1 MAPLKE
7 TDKNKNGAQLFAIN
21 RYERKVKFV
30 WKKKT
35 TKTKKIITRSSGKRK
50 IVKVNLRSKK
60 RSLNFKNRESEM
72 KMKMV

>member
-35 TKTKKIITRSSGKRK
+35 TKTKK
-50 IVKVNLRSKK
+50 NYYKK
-60 RSLNFKNRESEM
+60 FGEEKDSESEFEIE
-72 KMKMV
+72 KEIFKL